1 MLVAISGNGNRQEGL
16 LEGRKKKTE
25 TEKRYKTALKLNT
38 KSFLEE
44 TDTQMR
50 GRRYLPAATQ
60 VGKKHHKT
68 GKENMKPSAT

>member
-1 MLVAISGNGNRQEGL
+1 MKRKQT
-16 LEGRKKKTE
+16 GRTARRAEKKTE

-68 GKENMKPSAT
+68 GKENTKPSAT